1 MSDSVPEP
9 DPPDRE
15 GADFVPE
22 PGSSLDLEPPAPAPL
37 LGAPGTTA
45 ELPNPLSLWIVDPDD
60 APALDPEDGAAVCP
74 GPPLEAEPPEPAPP
88 DPKAPPAPPECG
100 APSRRPDSS
109 GIWYTVP
116 AGLSA
121 LGSVPVPWASAPAGT
136 TAEASRDITAMS
148 DKRIATM

>member
-45 ELPNPLSLWIVDPDD
+45 ELLNPLSLWIVDPDD

-100 APSRRPDSS
+100 APSRAGSGTWSRPGSRRS
-109 GIWYTVP
+109 GRCRFP
-116 AGLSA
+116 GR
-121 LGSVPVPWASAPAGT
+121 APQPGRRRRRAGT
-136 TAEASRDITAMS
+136 SR
-148 DKRIATM
+148 R